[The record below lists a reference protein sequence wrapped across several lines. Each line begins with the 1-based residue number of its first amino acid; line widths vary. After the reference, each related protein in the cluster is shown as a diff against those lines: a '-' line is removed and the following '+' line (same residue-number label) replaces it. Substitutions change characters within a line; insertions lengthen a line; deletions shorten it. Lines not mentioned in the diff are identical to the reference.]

1 MKRLLIAG
9 LKQETSSFNPVLTRR
24 DSFQICRGEEM
35 RASLRGTNTEIAGGL
50 DVFEAD
56 DQVEVLPALAA
67 WSGSGGPVHQEDLDR
82 LGDELLES
90 VRALVGSDA
99 AGVDGAYIAFHGA
112 MAGER
117 EPDPEGWILEEIR
130 HLLGDRPI
138 AISLDLHAIITDR
151 LVRCADALVP
161 FHTYPHTDQRDT
173 GQRAARLLL
182 RMARGEVVPATA
194 RLPLPML
201 VRGDELLTAT
211 GRFGEAIE
219 MCREIESSEGG
230 LAAGVVIG
238 NPFTDVPELQSNV
251 VVTTDGD
258 PDRSRR
264 EAERIARFMWRY
276 RELFVAELTS
286 LDKAIDIAAGTNG
299 LTVFSDAADAT
310 SSGASGD
317 SNAVLKGFL
326 GTPFD
331 GTVLLTIVDAAAV
344 ARAHAAGVGAQ
355 LALALG
361 GTLDPGRHAPVMLQI
376 RVVSLSDGHFT
387 YEEGTT
393 ARPGR
398 TAVLMLDRI
407 RILATEQPV
416 HVMGRRL
423 FLANGLDPAEF
434 DVVVLKSPNGFRTH
448 YEEIASRIVSVDV
461 PGSTSANLHSLPY
474 RHCVRPIFPLDP
486 AEEIELQFAAEE

>member
-9 LKQETSSFNPVLTRR
+9 LKQETSCFNPVLTRY
-24 DSFQICRGEEM
+24 DSFQICRGEEL
-35 RASLRGTNTEIAGGL
+35 RVSLRGTNTEIAGGL

-56 DQVEVLPALAA
+56 DQVEVLPAWAA
-67 WSGSGGPVHQEDLDR
+67 WSGSGGPVHQGDLER
-82 LGDELLES
+82 LGGELTES
-90 VRALVGSDA
+90 VRSLAGADA
-99 AGVDGAYIAFHGA
+99 GGLDGAYIAFHGA

-117 EPDPEGWILEEIR
+117 ELDPEGWILEEIR
-130 HLLGDRPI
+130 RLLGDLPVV
-138 AISLDLHAIITDR
+138 ISLDLHAVVTAR

-161 FHTYPHTDQRDT
+161 FHTYPHTDMRDT

-182 RMARGEVVPATA
+182 RMARGEVEPATV
-194 RLPLPML
+194 RVPLPML

-211 GRFGEAIE
+211 GRFGEAVR

-230 LAAGVVIG
+230 LAAGVIIG
-238 NPFTDVPELQSNV
+238 NPFTDVPDLQSNV
-251 VVTTDGD
+251 IVTTDGD

-264 EAERIARFMWRY
+264 EAERIARFMWRH

-286 LDKAIDIAAGTNG
+286 LESAIDIAAGTEG

-326 GTPFD
+326 ASAFD
-331 GTVLLTIVDAAAV
+331 GTVLLTIVDAPAV
-344 ARAHAAGVGAQ
+344 ARAHEAGVGAR
-355 LALALG
+355 LTLPLG
-361 GTLDPGRHAPVMLQI
+361 GTLDPGRHLPVELQI
-376 RVVSLSDGHFT
+376 RVKNLSDGDFT
-387 YEEGTT
+387 YEEGTA

-398 TAVLMLDRI
+398 TAVLMRKGI
-407 RILATEQPV
+407 RILVTERPV

-434 DVVVLKSPNGFRTH
+434 DVAVLKSPNGFRTH

-486 AEEIELQFAAEE
+486 AEEIELPFAAED